1 MATHH
6 TDYDDGNWVSRIYTG
21 TDGVWIYVLGVS
33 PAITRTLLQQRLITR
48 LPLATHFLE
57 KHVRLIGFRYDGVL
71 VLPHKGMAQVGHS
84 TKTATNP
91 IMALAVLLF
100 DTC

>member
-1 MATHH
+1 M
-6 TDYDDGNWVSRIYTG
+6 
-21 TDGVWIYVLGVS
+21 WIYVLGVS
-33 PAITRTLLQQRLITR
+33 PAITRTLHSPTSSAASYHSSSPGHP
-48 LPLATHFLE
+48 LPR

-91 IMALAVLLF
+91 IMALAILLF

>member
-1 MATHH
+1 MACGFMFYGSVRQLRAHFTL
-6 TDYDDGNWVSRIYTG
+6 R
-21 TDGVWIYVLGVS
+21 
-33 PAITRTLLQQRLITR
+33 LLQQRLITR
-48 LPLATHFLE
+48 LPLGIHFLE
-57 KHVRLIGFRYDGVL
+57 KHVRLIGLRYDGVL

-91 IMALAVLLF
+91 IMALAILLF